1 VVYFYNINIF
11 FILDVFNITT
21 IVYFCVSAY
30 LLTLLTYGVDFSG
43 GVLIPGL
50 CTGAAWGRLVGLGV
64 LNIFP
69 NTV

>member
-1 VVYFYNINIF
+1 MLKYYGFQ
-11 FILDVFNITT
+11 ILDVFETT
-21 IVYFCVSAY
+21 TVIYFCVSAY
-30 LLTLLTYGVDFSG
+30 LLTLLTYGVNFSG

-64 LNIFP
+64 LYNFP